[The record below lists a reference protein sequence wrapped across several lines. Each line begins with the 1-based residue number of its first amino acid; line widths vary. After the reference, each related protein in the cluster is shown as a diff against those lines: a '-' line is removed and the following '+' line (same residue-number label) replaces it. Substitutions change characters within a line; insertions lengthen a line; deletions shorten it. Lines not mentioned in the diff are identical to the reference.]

1 MGCTSEKCIPESNF
15 NKNKKGSNIITDDNF
30 EIDLHDIEKQG
41 ESKHQKIEININN
54 EDIQPEDNYYNYD
67 LKDLTL
73 VNNSKMIVKRIEN
86 FDDDDDDESESEED
100 KEDNSDHIE
109 DNNNNNEYNE
119 NKIEE
124 EKLEQDKNINFK
136 EEKDNKEFITEEDI
150 EKKPEDK
157 KPPNIEKLRKK
168 GKDKKEIKIF

>member
-15 NKNKKGSNIITDDNF
+15 NKNKKSSNIITDDNF
-30 EIDLHDIEKQG
+30 VIDLHDIEKQG

-54 EDIQPEDNYYNYD
+54 EDIKPENNYYNYD

-86 FDDDDDDESESEED
+86 FDDDDDDDESESEED

-109 DNNNNNEYNE
+109 DNNNDKLK
-119 NKIEE
+119 KI
-124 EKLEQDKNINFK
+124 KRLKYINFL
-136 EEKDNKEFITEEDI
+136 FI
-150 EKKPEDK
+150 
-157 KPPNIEKLRKK
+157 
-168 GKDKKEIKIF
+168 FSFFS